1 MVDSEVNL
9 NLIQKTIYQKNGKV
23 DILNLRFANLDNIK
37 DINEKILFTTAIN
50 DNCIILN
57 KDYLKQYQSNYSLIE
72 NKKNMPQNN
81 CKEEPICIIKYNL
94 SISNEESD
102 IKQMLLEYLHII
114 NIECF
119 ISNIK
124 LFDSKNKCEIKSISD
139 LLINNTQTCKII
151 ITPIDCNK
159 CNQCNMK

>member
-1 MVDSEVNL
+1 M
-9 NLIQKTIYQKNGKV
+9 
-23 DILNLRFANLDNIK
+23 
-37 DINEKILFTTAIN
+37 FTTAIN

-57 KDYLKQYQSNYSLIE
+57 KDFLKQYQLNYSLIE

-94 SISNEESD
+94 SISKDESD

-139 LLINNTQTCKII
+139 LYVLNSTLNILRFKLSMYKSFLFSTLKFSKHTDIFNNKYV
-151 ITPIDCNK
+151 
-159 CNQCNMK
+159 ML